1 MWLYHTHHP
10 GMAYQHCNVL
20 CMRVQNISNAAW
32 AFGRLGMQHPELF
45 SALSAVSK
53 ASKLEGFN
61 NQNIT
66 DLAWGFAEAGN
77 QVGIPLALPRTA
89 HMHLQ
94 EAAAAYFHHS
104 PLEEGGVD
112 STRSRATSMN

>member
-1 MWLYHTHHP
+1 
-10 GMAYQHCNVL
+10 
-20 CMRVQNISNAAW
+20 
-32 AFGRLGMQHPELF
+32 MQHPELF

-77 QVGIPLALPRTA
+77 QVSVSLPLPGTN

-94 EAAAAYFHHS
+94 EAAAYFHHS
-104 PLEEGGVD
+104 PLGEGDVY
-112 STRSRATSMN
+112 STRTRAQA